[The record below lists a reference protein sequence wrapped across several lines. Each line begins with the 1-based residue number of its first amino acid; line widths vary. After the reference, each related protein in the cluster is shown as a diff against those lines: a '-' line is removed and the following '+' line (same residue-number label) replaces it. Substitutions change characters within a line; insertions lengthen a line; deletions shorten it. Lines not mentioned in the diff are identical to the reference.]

1 MYSLTLSAH
10 QVMDLWQVSGAIHEH
25 DGLGHVATV
34 ATFSDSLQMSDAWL
48 DEDPGA
54 TILAVVRQWAE
65 MTSRR

>member
-25 DGLGHVATV
+25 DGLGHVAQV
-34 ATFSDSLQMSDAWL
+34 ATFSDSIQMGDAWL